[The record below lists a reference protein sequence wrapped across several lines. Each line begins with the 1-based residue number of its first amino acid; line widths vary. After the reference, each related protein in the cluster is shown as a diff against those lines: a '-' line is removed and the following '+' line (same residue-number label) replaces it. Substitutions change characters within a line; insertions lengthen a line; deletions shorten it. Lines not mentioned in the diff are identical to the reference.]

1 MLTGLMIAVIQATP
15 DAAAAGS
22 VGSTT
27 AEDPAQPIKTVEEV
41 RSLSDVQEIGV
52 SMLGVLKDYLV
63 TYTPKVLLALLWLVI
78 GLFLVRVIVKLIGRA
93 FKLRDVNESVHIF
106 ILSVLRVGL
115 RIILV
120 IMVLG
125 ILGVPTASLGFIIG
139 AASLAVGFAL
149 KDTLQNFAGGIIIL
163 LLKPYEIGHFIE
175 AQGFSGTVREI
186 QIFNTILNTSDNR
199 RVIIP
204 NGKLSTSS
212 LINYSVEDTRRL
224 EVTLGIGYQDD
235 IEHARGVIQE
245 IITRDERTRHTP
257 EPVIKVGGLGDSSVD
272 ILVRVWLKRSDFWSY
287 RVELLEKVKHAF
299 DAEGISIPYPQSEVT
314 IRQDND

>member
-27 AEDPAQPIKTVEEV
+27 SEDPAQPIKAVEEV